1 MYVMMVKPIVVSV
14 YRYVNPK
21 YYSSRIMKNIQER
34 FNYVWIKKMVTTVVG
49 QVRKTKIYKT
59 GNTSQLNFETFYI
72 CF

>member
-1 MYVMMVKPIVVSV
+1 
-14 YRYVNPK
+14 
-21 YYSSRIMKNIQER
+21 MKNIQER